1 MQDNTGYDLKQL
13 LIGSEGTL
21 AVITKVAI
29 ATPRRATSVN
39 VALLACADFA
49 SVTRLLAL
57 AKLQLG
63 EVLSAVELMDT
74 ASVQLTVQRCAQL
87 QLPLVPPQGTAFIV
101 LIESSGVC
109 AEHDSAK
116 MAALL
121 EAAFDQGVAHDG
133 VIAQVP
139 LRNCTLPIAIAIA
152 VVTEAVVHPLSSATA
167 GANICALYCM

>member
-21 AVITKVAI
+21 AVVTKVAI

-49 SVTRLLAL
+49 AVTRLLAL
-57 AKLQLG
+57 AKAQLG

-87 QLPLVPPQGTAFIV
+87 RLPLVPPQGTAFMV
-101 LIESSGVC
+101 LVESSGVC

-116 MAALL
+116 MTALL
-121 EAAFDQGVAHDG
+121 EAAFDQGIAHDG
-133 VIAQVP
+133 VIAQVQHCTIAAATAIIIVRAVRAP
-139 LRNCTLPIAIAIA
+139 SNCTL
-152 VVTEAVVHPLSSATA
+152 
-167 GANICALYCM
+167 